1 MEPWTVTTLT
11 LVVCVS
17 FLVILSLWRKDYKA
31 RKLPPGPVPLPI
43 IGNMLQLDMKDPSVS
58 LCKLSEKYGPVFTVY
73 LGSQPVVMIHGYK
86 ALKEALVDQ
95 GEIFGDRGKLPIFD
109 DIYKGHGIVFS
120 HGEKWKE
127 IRRFSLMTLRNFGM
141 GKRNIEERVQ
151 EEAQFLLEEL
161 RKTKSQPFDPTFIL
175 GCAPC
180 NVISSILFHQ
190 RFNYD
195 NEKFLSMMSLL
206 RENLILLNSPVVQ
219 FYNNIPW
226 LFRYIPGPHKKYFS
240 NVKALKQFILDYTKK
255 HQETLDPNNLKNY
268 IDCFLYKM
276 KQDKKNPESVFD
288 LENLATA
295 GMDLFDAG
303 TETTSTT
310 LRYGLLLLLKYP
322 EVQDKIH
329 EEIDRVI
336 GQHRIPSIK
345 DKLEMPYTEAVIY
358 EIQRYSDLVPFS
370 LPHEVSRDTQLQQH
384 FIPKGTTVFPVLT
397 SVLFDK
403 KEFPNPHQF
412 DPGHFL
418 NKDGSFRKSKYFM
431 AFSIGKRA
439 CLGEGLAKMELF
451 LFLVTILQNFTLKST
466 IDPKEI
472 DIKPC
477 STGILTVPPKFQL
490 CLLPRHG

>member
-1 MEPWTVTTLT
+1 MEPWEFTTLT

-17 FLVILSLWRKDYKA
+17 FLVILALWRKYYKG
-31 RKLPPGPVPLPI
+31 RKLPPGPVPLPFF
-43 IGNMLQLDMKDPSVS
+43 GNMLQLDLKDLSMS

-73 LGSQPVVMIHGYK
+73 LGSQPVVILHGYK
-86 ALKEALVDQ
+86 ALKEALIDQ
-95 GEIFGDRGKLPIFD
+95 GEIFGGRGKIPIFD
-109 DIYKGHGIVFS
+109 DNYKGHGIIFS
-120 HGEKWKE
+120 QGEKWKQ
-127 IRRFSLMTLRNFGM
+127 IRRFSLTTLRNFGM
-141 GKRNIEERVQ
+141 GKKSIEERVQ

-195 NEKFLSMMSLL
+195 NEEFLSMMRILS
-206 RENLILLNSPVVQ
+206 ENLIILNSPM
-219 FYNNIPW
+219 I
-226 LFRYIPGPHKKYFS
+226 
-240 NVKALKQFILDYTKK
+240 
-255 HQETLDPNNLKNY
+255 
-268 IDCFLYKM
+268 
-276 KQDKKNPESVFD
+276 QDENNPESVFD

-303 TETTSTT
+303 TETISTT
-310 LRYGLLLLLKYP
+310 LRYGLLLILKYP
-322 EVQDKIH
+322 EVQGKIH

-336 GQHRIPSIK
+336 GQHRIPSMK
-345 DKLEMPYTEAVIY
+345 DKLEMPYMEAVIY
-358 EIQRYSDLVPFS
+358 EIQRYIDLIPHS
-370 LPHEVSRDTQLQQH
+370 LPHEVTRDTHFQEY
-384 FIPKGTTVFPVLT
+384 FIPKGTTVFPLLS
-397 SVLFDK
+397 SVLFDT

-418 NKDGSFRKSKYFM
+418 NKDGSFRKSDYFM

-472 DIKPC
+472 NIRPC
-477 STGILTVPPKFQL
+477 STGLINVPPKFQL
-490 CLLPRHG
+490 CLLPR

>member
-1 MEPWTVTTLT
+1 MEPWEFTTLT

-17 FLVILSLWRKDYKA
+17 FLVILALWRKYYKG
-31 RKLPPGPVPLPI
+31 RKLPPGPVPLPFF
-43 IGNMLQLDMKDPSVS
+43 GNMLQLDLKDLSMS

-73 LGSQPVVMIHGYK
+73 LGSQPVVILHGYK
-86 ALKEALVDQ
+86 ALKEALIDQ
-95 GEIFGDRGKLPIFD
+95 GEIFGGRGKIPIFD
-109 DIYKGHGIVFS
+109 DNYKGHGIIFS
-120 HGEKWKE
+120 QGEKWKQ
-127 IRRFSLMTLRNFGM
+127 IRRFSLTTLRNFGM
-141 GKRNIEERVQ
+141 GKKSIEERVQ

-195 NEKFLSMMSLL
+195 NEEFLSMMRILS
-206 RENLILLNSPVVQ
+206 ENLIILNSPMIQ
-219 FYNNIPW
+219 FYNNFPW
-226 LFRYIPGPHKKYFS
+226 LIHCFPGPHKKFFS
-240 NVKALKQFILDYTKK
+240 NIKTLKEFILSNTKK
-255 HQETLDPNNLKNY
+255 HQETLDPNDLKNY

-276 KQDKKNPESVFD
+276 KQDENNPESVFD

-303 TETTSTT
+303 TETISTT
-310 LRYGLLLLLKYP
+310 LRYGLLLILKYP
-322 EVQDKIH
+322 EVQGKIH

-336 GQHRIPSIK
+336 GQHRIPSMK
-345 DKLEMPYTEAVIY
+345 DKLEMPYMEAVIY
-358 EIQRYSDLVPFS
+358 EIQRYIDLIPHS
-370 LPHEVSRDTQLQQH
+370 LPHEVTRDTHFQEY
-384 FIPKGTTVFPVLT
+384 FIPKGTTVFPLLS
-397 SVLFDK
+397 SVLFDT

-418 NKDGSFRKSKYFM
+418 NKDGSFRKSDYFM

-472 DIKPC
+472 NIRPC
-477 STGILTVPPKFQL
+477 STGLINVPPKFQL
-490 CLLPRHG
+490 CLLPR